1 MALEKLKR
9 QLTDAEAALEARK
22 KPPEDTGPRI
32 VGEGLFIDEWV
43 EMDNKKLLDL
53 IKGFSEQSRKVE
65 ELRQKVSLIK
75 SKMCCAYDLYRF
87 HEDCCKSDDV
97 LLRTSVA
104 LFEDSVNSKLCS
116 HMEPSMENGK
126 FLKLVEDIVGFSSS
140 DLDVSIIPNVK
151 DEKILVNKV
160 DENSLNVSCGK
171 KYCIGDDNV
180 QFEDSG
186 KNKEVSFEK
195 ESSMLDE
202 WNCFETNDGDYME
215 GGLFKS
221 KVLVSTKDKES
232 ISNKTRFARGYGCSD
247 PYVKEEKELVAIHGG
262 SGFDLNLYDITQ
274 FELSA
279 LVVNMVVDLLC
290 DYEAKLRGH
299 SMKFWFIP
307 TSISRPYLEEGAI
320 KDPTNLRRW
329 VGDISVC
336 EKIFMPL
343 LAMRHWLLAI
353 VSIIDESVYVYDDLR
368 VVTPAL
374 GLEIISDFLVILDL
388 AFPNA
393 FSIHL
398 GRSFK
403 FEKFIIMQK
412 PFHKK
417 QCVDYDCGIYVIQ
430 LMRAAYTNG
439 QICVHGHQ
447 TMERVVVSLAIIL
460 SSLNK
465 MRLALK

>member
-1 MALEKLKR
+1 
-9 QLTDAEAALEARK
+9 
-22 KPPEDTGPRI
+22 
-32 VGEGLFIDEWV
+32 
-43 EMDNKKLLDL
+43 
-53 IKGFSEQSRKVE
+53 
-65 ELRQKVSLIK
+65 
-75 SKMCCAYDLYRF
+75 MCCAYNLYRF

-116 HMEPSMENGK
+116 HMEPSTENGK

-180 QFEDSG
+180 QFEDNG

-202 WNCFETNDGDYME
+202 WNCFETNDGDCME

-232 ISNKTRFARGYGCSD
+232 ISNKTRFAQGYGCSD
-247 PYVKEEKELVAIHGG
+247 PYAKEEKELVAIHGG

-279 LVVNMVVDLLC
+279 LDGKVKLACERSEEHQSSFSSCEEGVTKYIFDNSLNCREVLYLSERVVGRREDFLSLNANTLIGTRVVNMVVDLLC

-307 TSISRPYLEEGAI
+307 TSISVSIVNGFRLRPYLEEGAI

-353 VSIIDESVYVYDDLR
+353 VSIVDESVYVYDDLR

-447 TMERVVVSLAIIL
+447 TMEIVVVSLAIIL

-465 MRLALK
+465 IRLAVKY